1 MMLPMLAI
9 ITAFGGNSG
18 SAGEGNRLSF
28 AFQGMRWHGKMRQRW
43 PTGPRLAFNP
53 FKRQAFTSMTL
64 SRFQHA
70 AAAAA
75 FLMVL
80 TVACTQSAL
89 PQPASEPKPFP
100 EKHPNPAQ
108 VVRLINFAGGFN
120 LPIWMTQRQGLF
132 AAEKLD
138 VKIDFTPGST
148 YQLTHLIAGT
158 YDMGFTA
165 IDNIIAYREGQNE
178 AYLPPGTNV
187 DLIAVLASDDGFL
200 SISAQ
205 KDIASVEALKGRTVT
220 VDAMT
225 TGFAFVLREV
235 LAKKGVAES
244 EVTFERAGGVA
255 NRFRMMLENQ
265 GHAAT
270 TQMTPFDLLGEA
282 RGFNT
287 IARVRDVL
295 GPYLGLVAGVRKSWA
310 EANRDLVVRFI
321 RAYAKGVEAMYDPKN
336 RPIVEAILVANAAG
350 MTPELAAKAY
360 DIYVSDKT
368 GFFKKPVFDAAG
380 VNTVLALRSKYG
392 VPQKTLT
399 DASRYYDTSYLQSAG
414 IE

>member
-1 MMLPMLAI
+1 LPKIWCL
-9 ITAFGGNSG
+9 
-18 SAGEGNRLSF
+18 
-28 AFQGMRWHGKMRQRW
+28 
-43 PTGPRLAFNP
+43 
-53 FKRQAFTSMTL
+53 
-64 SRFQHA
+64 A
-70 AAAAA
+70 AATAILIAITSP
-75 FLMVL
+75 VL
-80 TVACTQSAL
+80 AQAT
-89 PQPASEPKPFP
+89 SEPKQFP
-100 EKHPNPAQ
+100 EKHPNPVQ
-108 VVRLINFAGGFN
+108 TIRMINFAGGFN

-132 AAEKLD
+132 AAEKID

-178 AYLPPGTNV
+178 AYLPPGTDV

-205 KDIASVEALKGRTVT
+205 KDITSIEALKGRTVT

-235 LAKKGVAES
+235 LARKGVSES
-244 EVTFERAGGVA
+244 DVKFERAGGVA
-255 NRFRMMLENQ
+255 NRFRMMLENP

-287 IARVRDVL
+287 IARARDVL

-310 EANRDLVVRFI
+310 ESNRDLVVRFI
-321 RAYAKGVEAMYDPKN
+321 RAYAKGMQALYDPKN

-360 DIYVSDKT
+360 DVYVSEKT
-368 GFFKKPVFDAAG
+368 GFFKTPVFDAEG
-380 VNTVLALRSKYG
+380 VKTVLALRSKYG

-399 DASRYYDTSYLQSAG
+399 DGSRYYDTSYLEAAG
-414 IE
+414 LKP

>member
-1 MMLPMLAI
+1 
-9 ITAFGGNSG
+9 
-18 SAGEGNRLSF
+18 
-28 AFQGMRWHGKMRQRW
+28 
-43 PTGPRLAFNP
+43 
-53 FKRQAFTSMTL
+53 MTNL
-64 SRFQHA
+64 CRVA
-70 AAAAA
+70 A
-75 FLMVL
+75 L
-80 TVACTQSAL
+80 TVALTSAVATIAHA
-89 PQPASEPKPFP
+89 QQAAEPKPFP

-108 VVRLINFAGGFN
+108 TIRMINFAGGFN
-120 LPIWMTQRQGLF
+120 LPIWMTQRQGFLVG
-132 AAEKLD
+132 EKID

-158 YDMGFTA
+158 YEMGFTA

-178 AYLPPGTNV
+178 AYLPPGTDV

-205 KDIASVEALKGRTVT
+205 KDITSVEALKGRTVT

-244 EVTFERAGGVA
+244 EVKFERAGGVA
-255 NRFRMMLENQ
+255 NRFRMMLENP

-287 IARVRDVL
+287 IARARDVL
-295 GPYLGLVAGVRKSWA
+295 GPYLGLVACVKRSWA
-310 EANRDLVVRFI
+310 EANRELVVGFI

-350 MTPELAAKAY
+350 MTPELATKAY
-360 DIYVSDKT
+360 DIYVNDKT
-368 GFFKKPVFDAAG
+368 GFFQAPGVRCGRRQDCAGAALEVRCAAEDPNG
-380 VNTVLALRSKYG
+380 RCPIL
-392 VPQKTLT
+392 
-399 DASRYYDTSYLQSAG
+399 
-414 IE
+414 

>member
-1 MMLPMLAI
+1 MRKLWSLVALTALLLA
-9 ITAFGGNSG
+9 TPA
-18 SAGEGNRLSF
+18 AVLDAQQAAE
-28 AFQGMRWHGKMRQRW
+28 
-43 PTGPRLAFNP
+43 PR
-53 FKRQAFTSMTL
+53 
-64 SRFQHA
+64 
-70 AAAAA
+70 
-75 FLMVL
+75 
-80 TVACTQSAL
+80 
-89 PQPASEPKPFP
+89 PFP
-100 EKHPNPAQ
+100 EKHPNPPQ
-108 VVRLINFAGGFN
+108 VIRMINFAGGFN
-120 LPIWMTQRQGLF
+120 LPIWMTQRLGFLTG
-132 AAEKLD
+132 ESIE

-148 YQLTHLIAGT
+148 YQLTHLIAAT
-158 YDMGFTA
+158 YEMGFTA

-205 KDIASVEALKGRTVT
+205 KDITSIEALKGRTVT

-235 LAKKGVAES
+235 LAKRGVSES
-244 EVTFERAGGVA
+244 EVKFERAGGVA
-255 NRFRMMLENQ
+255 NRFRMMIENPA
-265 GHAAT
+265 HAAT

-295 GPYLGLVAGVRKSWA
+295 GPYLGLVACVKKSWA
-310 EANRDLVVRFI
+310 EANRDLLVRFI

-336 RPIVEAILVANAAG
+336 RPIVEAILVANVFG

-360 DIYVSDKT
+360 DIYVNERT
-368 GFFKKPVFDAAG
+368 GFFRKPVFDPEGAK
-380 VNTVLALRSKYG
+380 TVLALRSKYG

-399 DASRYYDTSYLQSAG
+399 DATRYYDTSYLEAAG
-414 IE
+414 IK

>member
-1 MMLPMLAI
+1 MKKYWPLAALVFGI
-9 ITAFGGNSG
+9 VFITI
-18 SAGEGNRLSF
+18 
-28 AFQGMRWHGKMRQRW
+28 
-43 PTGPRLAFNP
+43 PT
-53 FKRQAFTSMTL
+53 QA
-64 SRFQHA
+64 Q
-70 AAAAA
+70 
-75 FLMVL
+75 
-80 TVACTQSAL
+80 Q
-89 PQPASEPKPFP
+89 ASEPKAFP

-205 KDIASVEALKGRTVT
+205 KDITSIEALRGRTVT

-244 EVTFERAGGVA
+244 EVKFERAGGVA
-255 NRFRMMLENQ
+255 NRFRMMIENPS
-265 GHAAT
+265 HAAT
-270 TQMTPFDLLGEA
+270 TQMTPFDLIGEA

-287 IARVRDVL
+287 IARAREVL
-295 GPYLGLVAGVRKSWA
+295 GPYLGLVACVRKSWA
-310 EANRDLVVRFI
+310 EANRDLVIRFI
-321 RAYAKGVEAMYDPKN
+321 RAYAKGVEAMYDPSN
-336 RPIVEAILVANAAG
+336 RRIVEAILVANAAG

-360 DIYVSDKT
+360 DIYVSDTT
-368 GFFKKPVFDAAG
+368 GFFRKPLFDPAG
-380 VNTVLALRSKYG
+380 AKTVLALRSKYG

-399 DASRYYDTSYLQSAG
+399 DATRYYETSYLEAAG
-414 IE
+414 VK

>member
-1 MMLPMLAI
+1 VKSLL
-9 ITAFGGNSG
+9 
-18 SAGEGNRLSF
+18 RV
-28 AFQGMRWHGKMRQRW
+28 
-43 PTGPRLAFNP
+43 
-53 FKRQAFTSMTL
+53 
-64 SRFQHA
+64 A
-70 AAAAA
+70 AVSAA
-75 FLMVL
+75 FLV
-80 TVACTQSAL
+80 TAVAARTQQA
-89 PQPASEPKPFP
+89 PEAKPFP

-108 VVRLINFAGGFN
+108 VIRMINFAGGFN

-132 AAEKLD
+132 AAEKIE

-148 YQLTHLIAGT
+148 YQLTHMIAGN

-205 KDIASVEALKGRTVT
+205 KDVASVEALKGRTVT

-244 EVTFERAGGVA
+244 EVKFERAGGVA
-255 NRFRMMLENQ
+255 NRFRMMIENPA
-265 GHAAT
+265 HAAT

-295 GPYLGLVAGVRKSWA
+295 GPYLG
-310 EANRDLVVRFI
+310 
-321 RAYAKGVEAMYDPKN
+321 
-336 RPIVEAILVANAAG
+336 
-350 MTPELAAKAY
+350 
-360 DIYVSDKT
+360 
-368 GFFKKPVFDAAG
+368 
-380 VNTVLALRSKYG
+380 
-392 VPQKTLT
+392 
-399 DASRYYDTSYLQSAG
+399 TSG
-414 IE
+414 

>member
-1 MMLPMLAI
+1 MKL
-9 ITAFGGNSG
+9 
-18 SAGEGNRLSF
+18 R
-28 AFQGMRWHGKMRQRW
+28 R
-43 PTGPRLAFNP
+43 
-53 FKRQAFTSMTL
+53 
-64 SRFQHA
+64 A
-70 AAAAA
+70 AALATLIAATA
-75 FLMVL
+75 M
-80 TVACTQSAL
+80 AAHA
-89 PQPASEPKPFP
+89 QPASEPKPFP
-100 EKHPNPAQ
+100 ERHPNPAQ
-108 VVRLINFAGGFN
+108 AIRLINFAGGFN

-132 AAEKLD
+132 AAEKID

-205 KDIASVEALKGRTVT
+205 KDVASVEALRGRTVT

-235 LAKKGVAES
+235 LARKGVAES
-244 EVTFERAGGVA
+244 DVKFERAGGVA
-255 NRFRMMLENQ
+255 NRFRMMIENPS
-265 GHAAT
+265 HAAT

-287 IARVRDVL
+287 IARARDVL

-321 RAYAKGVEAMYDPKN
+321 RAYAKGVEAMYDAKN
-336 RPIVEAILVANAAG
+336 RPIVEAILVANVSG
-350 MTPELAAKAY
+350 MTPELAARAY

-368 GFFKKPVFDAAG
+368 GFFRKPVFEPEGAK
-380 VNTVLALRSKYG
+380 TVLALRSKYG

-399 DASRYYDTSYLQSAG
+399 DATRYYDTSYLEAAG
-414 IE
+414 IK

>member
-1 MMLPMLAI
+1 VTKLRRVAALAAI
-9 ITAFGGNSG
+9 LIVAD
-18 SAGEGNRLSF
+18 A
-28 AFQGMRWHGKMRQRW
+28 
-43 PTGPRLAFNP
+43 
-53 FKRQAFTSMTL
+53 
-64 SRFQHA
+64 
-70 AAAAA
+70 
-75 FLMVL
+75 
-80 TVACTQSAL
+80 TVAQAQ
-89 PQPASEPKPFP
+89 QPSEPKPFP

-108 VVRLINFAGGFN
+108 AIRMINFAGGFN
-120 LPIWMTQRQGLF
+120 LPIWMTQRQGFF
-132 AAEKLD
+132 AAEKID

-148 YQLTHLIAGT
+148 YQLTHLIAGN

-178 AYLPPGTNV
+178 AYLPAGTNV

-205 KDIASVEALKGRTVT
+205 KDITSVEALKGRTVT

-235 LAKKGVAES
+235 LATKGVAES
-244 EVTFERAGGVA
+244 EVKFERAGGVA
-255 NRFRMMLENQ
+255 NRFRMMLENP

-287 IARVRDVL
+287 IARARDVL
-295 GPYLGLVAGVRKSWA
+295 GPYLGLVAGVKRSWA

-321 RAYAKGVEAMYDPKN
+321 RAYAKGVEAMYDPRN
-336 RPIVEAILVANAAG
+336 RPIVEAILVANASG

-360 DIYVSDKT
+360 DIYVNDKT
-368 GFFKKPVFDAAG
+368 GFFRRPVFDAEGAK
-380 VNTVLALRSKYG
+380 TVLALRSKYG

-399 DASRYYDTSYLQSAG
+399 DAARYYDTSYLEAAG
-414 IE
+414 IK